1 MFDTTLQTVK
11 LYVLDSYE
19 DYTSECTYLLLT
31 AIDWT
36 YFYNQIWREFN
47 FGDKIRYIFQWDAVT
62 QGMRYRVTTRTA
74 YMCISSCWNKT
85 HHDQNYL
92 MMVNKR
98 REQSEK
104 NVLSQSSD
112 ESDSDETDSEYDRDF
127 PIPEDNPF
135 GCCKTN
141 LYFDRSDVPLL
152 NSIFSTIDELF
163 QSSET
168 K

>member
-1 MFDTTLQTVK
+1 M
-11 LYVLDSYE
+11 
-19 DYTSECTYLLLT
+19 
-31 AIDWT
+31 
-36 YFYNQIWREFN
+36 
-47 FGDKIRYIFQWDAVT
+47 
-62 QGMRYRVTTRTA
+62 
-74 YMCISSCWNKT
+74 

-98 REQSEK
+98 REESEK

-112 ESDSDETDSEYDRDF
+112 ESDDEPDDESDSDETDSEYDHDF

-135 GCCKTN
+135 GCCKSN

-152 NSIFSTIDELF
+152 NTIFSTIDQLF

>member
-1 MFDTTLQTVK
+1 MGCCFAGDEVSGDNADGLHVH
-11 LYVLDSYE
+11 YI
-19 DYTSECTYLLLT
+19 LLE
-31 AIDWT
+31 
-36 YFYNQIWREFN
+36 Q
-47 FGDKIRYIFQWDAVT
+47 
-62 QGMRYRVTTRTA
+62 
-74 YMCISSCWNKT
+74 T

-98 REQSEK
+98 REESEK
-104 NVLSQSSD
+104 NFLSQSSD

-152 NSIFSTIDELF
+152 NTIFFDDRQTVSV
-163 QSSET
+163 